1 MCGGRGTRLG
11 GETEKPLVPVCGV
24 PMVERVA
31 AALRKSGVEGVHAV
45 VSPDAPET
53 AAHVR
58 DMGLS
63 VVETPG
69 EGYVDDLTVALER
82 VERPVVTV
90 AADVPHLAPEHV
102 DDAVAASVGRPDG
115 SVDEADDP
123 RSVTVCVPADLKRR
137 LGVSADTTF
146 EHGGEELA
154 PTGLNV
160 VAGETDTVRLTCD
173 DRLAVNVNRPADLER
188 AEALCD

>member
-31 AALRKSGVEGVHAV
+31 AALRESRVESVRAV

-53 AAHVR
+53 ARHVR
-58 DMGLS
+58 ETGLS
-63 VVETPG
+63 VIETAG
-69 EGYVDDLTVALER
+69 EGYVADLTTALDA
-82 VERPVVTV
+82 VGRPAVTV
-90 AADVPHLAPEHV
+90 AADLPLLAPEHV
-102 DDAVAASVGRPDG
+102 DDAVDASFDD
-115 SVDEADDP
+115 SDDP
-123 RSVTVCVPADLKRR
+123 VSVTVCVPADLKRR

-146 EHGGEELA
+146 ERGGRELA
-154 PTGLNV
+154 PTGVNV
-160 VAGETDTVRLTCD
+160 DAGAADTVRLTCD